1 MYSDPTGH
9 LAISLSAL
17 FTAAYY
23 AFVSLVVVVAVAVTA
38 SVVIDVVESIGSND
52 DPKDQSVYIMRN
64 KYSNEVQYVGRTNDP
79 IRRRIEHSRDATK
92 SDLLPLEVKFTGL
105 TIQEARAME
114 QLLISSYMLDNL
126 HNARREIAAGKV
138 GNYAGKIYN
147 IIRLFGSSIE
157 DEFLNLMKR

>member
-1 MYSDPTGH
+1 
-9 LAISLSAL
+9 
-17 FTAAYY
+17 
-23 AFVSLVVVVAVAVTA
+23 
-38 SVVIDVVESIGSND
+38 
-52 DPKDQSVYIMRN
+52 
-64 KYSNEVQYVGRTNDP
+64 
-79 IRRRIEHSRDATK
+79 
-92 SDLLPLEVKFTGL
+92 
-105 TIQEARAME
+105 ME